1 MATNG
6 SLRETIYFYMF
17 RGSAFIG
24 IAILFIVLIL
34 LFLPGHSVINWHFLT
49 SSWQHRDI
57 TQGGIFSAIIGSIYL
72 GIGVM
77 LISFPLGI
85 GTAIFITEYSKNIFW
100 KKIIRLAIRNLAGVP
115 SVVYGL
121 FGLAVFVNF
130 LSLGTSLLSAVLTLS
145 VMTLPWIITAS
156 TESLE
161 AVPQKFRETSL
172 ALGATHWQTIKK
184 IVFPAAFP
192 GCVTGGIIGI
202 ARALGETAPIIIVGA
217 TFYLSSLPT
226 SPLDKFMALP
236 YHTFI
241 LATQHSSP
249 YASSYAAGTA
259 LVLISLTFLLSFGAI
274 IMRYNYRRKK
284 DW

>member
-1 MATNG
+1 MKIKGT
-6 SLRETIYFYMF
+6 LKEIIYFSIF
-17 RGSAFIG
+17 RASIF
-24 IAILFIVLIL
+24 IAILVLLLVLAL
-34 LFLPGHSVINWHFLT
+34 LFWSGYSVIDWHFLT

-57 TQGGIFSAIIGSIYL
+57 TQGGIFPAIVGSLYL

-77 LISFPLGI
+77 FISFPLGV
-85 GTAIFITEYSKNIFW
+85 GTAIFITEYSKNGFW
-100 KKIIRLAIRNLAGVP
+100 RKIILLSIRNLAGVP

-121 FGLAVFVNF
+121 FGLSVFVNF
-130 LSLGTSLLSAVLTLS
+130 FFFGTSLLSAILTLS

-156 TESLE
+156 VESLK
-161 AVPQKFRETSL
+161 AVPQKFREASL
-172 ALGATHWQTIKK
+172 ALGATHFQTIRK

-192 GCVTGGIIGI
+192 GSVTGGIIGI
-202 ARALGETAPIIIVGA
+202 SRALGETAPIIVVGA

-226 SPLDKFMALP
+226 SVMDKFMALP

-259 LVLISLTFLLSFGAI
+259 LVLILLTSFLSLGAI
-274 IMRYNYRRKK
+274 IMRYYFRSKK

>member
-1 MATNG
+1 MKENP
-6 SLRETIYFYMF
+6 LREAIYFNLF
-17 RGSAFIG
+17 RGSALIG
-24 IAILFIVLIL
+24 IAILFVVLFL
-34 LFLPGHSVINWHFLT
+34 LFSSGHSVLSSRFLT
-49 SSWQHRDI
+49 SAWQHRDI
-57 TQGGIFSAIIGSIYL
+57 TQGGIFPAIIGSLYL

-85 GTAIFITEYSKNIFW
+85 GTAIFISEYSKNNVW
-100 KKIIRLAIRNLAGVP
+100 KKIIQLSIRNLAGVP

-130 LSLGTSLLSAVLTLS
+130 LSFGTSLLSAILTLS

-156 TESLE
+156 VEALE

-172 ALGATHWQTIKK
+172 ALGATEWQTIRK

-192 GCVTGGIIGI
+192 GTVTGGVIGI
-202 ARALGETAPIIIVGA
+202 ARALGETAPIIMVGA
-217 TFYLSSLPT
+217 TFYISSLPT
-226 SPLDKFMALP
+226 SPFDKFMALP

-249 YASSYAAGTA
+249 YAPSYAAGTA
-259 LVLISLTFLLSFGAI
+259 LVLIFLTFLLSLGAI
-274 IMRYNYRRKK
+274 VARYYYRIKK

>member
-1 MATNG
+1 MKIRD
-6 SLRETIYFYMF
+6 SWQEVIYFSIF

-24 IAILFIVLIL
+24 IALLFMVLVL

-49 SSWQHRDI
+49 SPWQHRNI
-57 TQGGIFSAIIGSIYL
+57 TQGGIFPAIIGSLYL

-85 GTAIFITEYSKNIFW
+85 GTAIFITEYSKNSFW
-100 KKIIRLAIRNLAGVP
+100 KKVIRLAIRNLAGVP

-130 LSLGTSLLSAVLTLS
+130 LSFGTSLLSAILTLS

-156 TESLE
+156 VESLE

-172 ALGATHWQTIKK
+172 ALGATHWQTIMK
-184 IVFPAAFP
+184 IVFPSAFP
-192 GCVTGGIIGI
+192 GSMTGGVIGL
-202 ARALGETAPIIIVGA
+202 ARALGETVPIIIVGA

-259 LVLISLTFLLSFGAI
+259 LVLILLTFLLSLGAI
-274 IMRYNYRRKK
+274 IMRYYYRRKK